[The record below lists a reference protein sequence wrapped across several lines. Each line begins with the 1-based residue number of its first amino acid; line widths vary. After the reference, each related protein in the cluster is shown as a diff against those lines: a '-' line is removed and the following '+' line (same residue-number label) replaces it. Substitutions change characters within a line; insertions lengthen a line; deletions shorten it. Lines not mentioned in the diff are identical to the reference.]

1 MGAEIWIR
9 RHPAT
14 EPHHHQ
20 RLTAESHRKRLIRQ
34 LIRPAD
40 RMPRSPQ
47 RALQRRL
54 SRRIQLVPWR
64 FTHLRECMAF
74 QVINHEVLTIS
85 RWLATIKM

>member
-9 RHPAT
+9 RHLAT

-20 RLTAESHRKRLIRQ
+20 RLTAESYRFGRIGQ

-40 RMPRSPQ
+40 RVPSPSQ

-54 SRRIQLVPWR
+54 SRRIKLV
-64 FTHLRECMAF
+64 AY
-74 QVINHEVLTIS
+74 
-85 RWLATIKM
+85 

>member
-9 RHPAT
+9 RHLVT

-20 RLTAESHRKRLIRQ
+20 RFTAESHRMRLIRQ

-47 RALQRRL
+47 RTLQRRL
-54 SRRIQLVPWR
+54 SRRIQLVPW
-64 FTHLRECMAF
+64 
-74 QVINHEVLTIS
+74 
-85 RWLATIKM
+85 